1 MLEVFRPHSSHS
13 PVLVLMWRLLVCG
26 GFVLNKKPIIILL
39 TELDIANAAANDYT
53 TVVNAC
59 LAVPACVSITVWG
72 VRDPD
77 SWRAS
82 TNCLLFDANWQPKY
96 TFYFLNNPSPL
107 IDHTGPLTMQSRA
120 S

>member
-1 MLEVFRPHSSHS
+1 MIRS
-13 PVLVLMWRLLVCG
+13 P
-26 GFVLNKKPIIILL
+26 
-39 TELDIANAAANDYT
+39 ELDIANAAVGDYE

-77 SWRAS
+77 SWRPT

-96 TFYFLNNPSPL
+96 GVLF
-107 IDHTGPLTMQSRA
+107 Q
-120 S
+120 